1 MSISW
6 MVFLGGL
13 AALLVYAM
21 VIYNTL
27 VRLKNHYLNGFAQI
41 EVQLK
46 RRYDLIP
53 NVVEVA
59 KKAMAHERDTL
70 EAVVGAR
77 NEALAMLK
85 AAGQHPGEVGAM
97 RDLAG
102 AQSALSGALAKFNV
116 VVEAYPDLKTNQTMM
131 QLTEELTTTENRV
144 SFARQAFND
153 AVMSYNIYRQSF
165 PPILL
170 ASTLGHPVN
179 ATLLEFADS
188 EQIQSAP
195 TVRF

>member
-1 MSISW
+1 MSATW
-6 MVFLGGL
+6 MIFGVFLIAL
-13 AALLVYAM
+13 ALYA
-21 VIYNTL
+21 VAIYNTL

-70 EAVVGAR
+70 EAVVSAR
-77 NEALAMLK
+77 NDALAMLK
-85 AAGQHPGEVGAM
+85 TAGQHPGDAGAM
-97 RDLAG
+97 RDLSG
-102 AQSALSGALAKFNV
+102 AQNALGGALARFNV
-116 VVEAYPDLKTNQTMM
+116 VVEAYPDLKTNQTML
-131 QLTEELTTTENRV
+131 QLTEALTTTENRV

-153 AVMSYNIYRQSF
+153 AVMNYNVYRQSF

-170 ASTLGHPVN
+170 ASMLGHPVD

-188 EQIQSAP
+188 AQIQVAP
-195 TVRF
+195 AVRF